1 MHLRPCFL
9 VVDREHSASISTRK
23 LVIES
28 AKFNVLTAYSG
39 EEAIATLRAFPGV
52 DAVVV
57 DGGMRGMTCAE
68 LVPALRGIRKDVVI
82 IAVDPRRDNPCSGAD
97 YTLESYAPE
106 PLLDLL
112 RSLKP
117 RATDEI
123 AQHDRELA
131 D

>member
-23 LVIES
+23 LVIET
-28 AKFNVLTAYSG
+28 AKFNVLTAYTG
-39 EEAIATLRAFPGV
+39 EEAIATLRAFPRV
-52 DAVVV
+52 DGVVV
-57 DGGMRGMTCAE
+57 DGGMRGMKCAD
-68 LVPALRGIRKDVVI
+68 LIVALRSIRKDVVV
-82 IAVDPRRDNPCSGAD
+82 IAVDPRRDNPCIGAD
-97 YTLESYAPE
+97 HTLETFAPE
-106 PLLDLL
+106 PLLELL

-123 AQHDRELA
+123 AEHDRKLA